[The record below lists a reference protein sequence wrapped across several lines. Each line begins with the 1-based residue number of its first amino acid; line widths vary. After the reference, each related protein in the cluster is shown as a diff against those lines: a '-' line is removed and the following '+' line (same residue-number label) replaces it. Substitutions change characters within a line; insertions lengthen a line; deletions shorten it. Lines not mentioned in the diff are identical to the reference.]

1 MCKVSKEQTVF
12 SSQRKPLLFKMT
24 NRIVLFLFSFSLVL
38 FCFYAAGNI
47 QFFLDKNQKLLLNA
61 VKITS
66 ILLLC
71 FLTAGSVQILWYATH
86 TKRFMLRFIALY
98 VPLFIFAFL
107 LFTFA
112 FAVGFFAK

>member
-1 MCKVSKEQTVF
+1 MCKVSKGQTVF

-71 FLTAGSVQILWYATH
+71 FLTTGSVH

-98 VPLFIFAFL
+98 VPLFIFAFV

>member
-1 MCKVSKEQTVF
+1 MNKGQTVF

-24 NRIVLFLFSFSLVL
+24 NRIVLFFSSFLLIL
-38 FCFYAAGNI
+38 FCFYAAGNV

-71 FLTAGSVQILWYATH
+71 FLTAGFVQILWYGMHA
-86 TKRFMLRFIALY
+86 KRFMLRFIALY
-98 VPLFIFAFL
+98 VPLFIFAFA
-107 LFTFA
+107 LFMFA
-112 FAVGFFAK
+112 FAVDFFAK